1 MFIRWFGPWGVTM
14 ASFISLLIVF
24 LLRAY
29 STHGLLEI
37 DFHPAWMLLNLGLIF
52 VEIAMLFKLEH
63 WVLPVTVLTFA
74 ICLLNFREVFA
85 MVEKLL
91 GMVLH
96 RRKNQIK
103 F

>member
-1 MFIRWFGPWGVTM
+1 MDI
-14 ASFISLLIVF
+14 
-24 LLRAY
+24 
-29 STHGLLEI
+29 H
-37 DFHPAWMLLNLGLIF
+37 FHPAWMLLIWALIF

-96 RRKNQIK
+96 RHKKSN
-103 F
+103 

>member
-1 MFIRWFGPWGVTM
+1 
-14 ASFISLLIVF
+14 
-24 LLRAY
+24 
-29 STHGLLEI
+29 
-37 DFHPAWMLLNLGLIF
+37 MLLNLGLIF

-85 MVEKLL
+85 MVERL

-96 RRKNQIK
+96 RRKKSN
-103 F
+103 

>member
-1 MFIRWFGPWGVTM
+1 MLAQLKKHLTPHELWEDAKFF
-14 ASFISLLIVF
+14 F
-24 LLRAY
+24 
-29 STHGLLEI
+29 
-37 DFHPAWMLLNLGLIF
+37 LLNLGLIF

-96 RRKNQIK
+96 RRKKSN
-103 F
+103 

>member
-1 MFIRWFGPWGVTM
+1 MGRYGGKFH
-14 ASFISLLIVF
+14 LIVF

-96 RRKNQIK
+96 RRKKSN
-103 F
+103 

>member
-1 MFIRWFGPWGVTM
+1 M
-14 ASFISLLIVF
+14 
-24 LLRAY
+24 
-29 STHGLLEI
+29 
-37 DFHPAWMLLNLGLIF
+37 
-52 VEIAMLFKLEH
+52 
-63 WVLPVTVLTFA
+63 LPVPVRPFT

>member
-1 MFIRWFGPWGVTM
+1 
-14 ASFISLLIVF
+14 
-24 LLRAY
+24 
-29 STHGLLEI
+29 
-37 DFHPAWMLLNLGLIF
+37 GLIF

-96 RRKNQIK
+96 RRKKSN
-103 F
+103 

>member
-1 MFIRWFGPWGVTM
+1 MQRKLKKHVTPKQIWGD
-14 ASFISLLIVF
+14 LVF
-24 LLRAY
+24 FA
-29 STHGLLEI
+29 
-37 DFHPAWMLLNLGLIF
+37 LLNLGLIF

-96 RRKNQIK
+96 RRKKSN
-103 F
+103 

>member
-1 MFIRWFGPWGVTM
+1 MLTKLKKHVTPKQ
-14 ASFISLLIVF
+14 IWNDLVF
-24 LLRAY
+24 FA
-29 STHGLLEI
+29 
-37 DFHPAWMLLNLGLIF
+37 LLNLGLIF

-96 RRKNQIK
+96 RRKKSN
-103 F
+103 